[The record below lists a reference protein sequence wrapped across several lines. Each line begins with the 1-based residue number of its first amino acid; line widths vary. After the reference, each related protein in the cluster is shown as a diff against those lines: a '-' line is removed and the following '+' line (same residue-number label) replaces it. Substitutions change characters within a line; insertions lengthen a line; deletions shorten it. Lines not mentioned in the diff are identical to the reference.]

1 MKRMILLM
9 GLLFWS
15 CEDDRNEEPLV
26 ENIQMFVNG
35 TEIIAREYYESI
47 TTYGASEVQED
58 GSVKKIFVL
67 HFQREDGRVTP
78 EKEHYALI
86 MYDNAG
92 QDNGQPIDE
101 KLYLGGTQ
109 MDSLLLQTTSGRIT
123 LEIVGLSDYTEFSQ
137 ASIDKYEDGLVS
149 ASDYLGVFYPSGQ
162 TTDNGGKSIVV
173 PPSHMMLRTLAN
185 NDNIAFPWF
194 APAGT
199 RRGVVDNAT
208 AVGYI
213 DTSSENLKVYL
224 LRSQ

>member
-1 MKRMILLM
+1 MIVAIVAIVDVGVKMKRLLLLV

-15 CEDDRNEEPLV
+15 CEDDRTEEPLV
-26 ENIQMFVNG
+26 ENIQMWVNG

-109 MDSLLLQTTSGRIT
+109 IDSLLLQTTSGRIT
-123 LEIVGLSDYTEFSQ
+123 LEIVGLSDYAEFAQ
-137 ASIDKYEDGLVS
+137 GSIDKYEDGLVS
-149 ASDYLGVFYPSGQ
+149 GMADGYFFNPYRDEMQHGIIIFDNLEVGTDPEATFYQG
-162 TTDNGGKSIVV
+162 I
-173 PPSHMMLRTLAN
+173 
-185 NDNIAFPWF
+185 
-194 APAGT
+194 
-199 RRGVVDNAT
+199 
-208 AVGYI
+208 Y
-213 DTSSENLKVYL
+213 
-224 LRSQ
+224 

>member
-1 MKRMILLM
+1 MKIKFLLLS
-9 GLLFWS
+9 LLFLFS
-15 CEDDRNEEPLV
+15 CGDDRVEEPLE
-26 ENIQMFVNG
+26 ENIQMWVNG

-58 GSVKKIFVL
+58 GSIKKIFVL

-101 KLYLGGTQ
+101 KLYLGGTE

-137 ASIDKYEDGLVS
+137 ASIEKYEDGLVS
-149 ASDYLGVFYPSGQ
+149 GIADGYFFNPYRDEMQHGIIIFDNLEVGSDPEATFYQGVY
-162 TTDNGGKSIVV
+162 
-173 PPSHMMLRTLAN
+173 
-185 NDNIAFPWF
+185 
-194 APAGT
+194 
-199 RRGVVDNAT
+199 
-208 AVGYI
+208 
-213 DTSSENLKVYL
+213 
-224 LRSQ
+224 

>member
-1 MKRMILLM
+1 MKKLLLLS
-9 GLLFWS
+9 LLFLFS
-15 CEDDRNEEPLV
+15 CEDDRVEEPLV

-67 HFQREDGRVTP
+67 HFQREDGRITP

-92 QDNGQPIDE
+92 QDNGQSIDE

-123 LEIVGLSDYTEFSQ
+123 LEIVGLSDFTEFAQ
-137 ASIDKYEDGLVS
+137 ASISKYEDGLVS
-149 ASDYLGVFYPSGQ
+149 G
-162 TTDNGGKSIVV
+162 
-173 PPSHMMLRTLAN
+173 
-185 NDNIAFPWF
+185 IA
-194 APAGT
+194 
-199 RRGVVDNAT
+199 D
-208 AVGYI
+208 GYFFNPYRDEMQHGI
-213 DTSSENLKVYL
+213 IIFENLEVGTDPEGTFYQGVY
-224 LRSQ
+224 

>member
-1 MKRMILLM
+1 MKKLLLLS
-9 GLLFWS
+9 LLFLFS
-15 CEDDRNEEPLV
+15 CEDDRVEEPLV
-26 ENIQMFVNG
+26 ENIQMWVNG

-123 LEIVGLSDYTEFSQ
+123 LEIVGLSDFTEFAQ
-137 ASIDKYEDGLVS
+137 ASISKYEDGLISGIADGYFFNPYRDEMQHGIIIFDNLEVGTDPD
-149 ASDYLGVFYPSGQ
+149 ATFYQG
-162 TTDNGGKSIVV
+162 I
-173 PPSHMMLRTLAN
+173 
-185 NDNIAFPWF
+185 
-194 APAGT
+194 
-199 RRGVVDNAT
+199 
-208 AVGYI
+208 Y
-213 DTSSENLKVYL
+213 
-224 LRSQ
+224 